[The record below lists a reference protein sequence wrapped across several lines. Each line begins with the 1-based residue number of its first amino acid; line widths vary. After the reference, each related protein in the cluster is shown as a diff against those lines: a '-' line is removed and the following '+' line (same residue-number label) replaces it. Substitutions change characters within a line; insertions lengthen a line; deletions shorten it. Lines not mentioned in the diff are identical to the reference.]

1 LHRLRRRRNGLPL
14 AERRLEEAISYMLT
28 HQQKNNVTSLIEE
41 SAQKFN
47 REASEQILMFPD
59 EVSFN
64 SVISSHSK
72 NANRDL
78 MAPKRAEQLLRQM
91 QSLSLT
97 FPHLAPTIFTY
108 NAVMEA
114 YAKSASARNN
124 RRSQNH
130 QQTLVRL
137 FREVKETLGLNTYT
151 YDLMLMLK
159 DPSLEEWQQA
169 ESWADAFLK
178 GSSRDPVKPDRGTFN
193 FLLATY
199 AQVGDGQKAEALLCE
214 LLKQKPLPAQ
224 ATAEQKKRSLY
235 PNGVWYNL
243 VLKALAASCDI
254 CDAVETKEW
263 AGPRADGLLEQMKT
277 LHGRGHSG
285 LRPDTVTYNHVM
297 NVHAHCGNTDR
308 AKELILELEDAY
320 EASGGDLDIIPDRI
334 TYTTVIKAYASQ
346 QEQVSSPQ
354 ELLEIARN
362 AEVVFQ
368 TMQELGDAGRP
379 DISPSPITCT
389 YSTC

>member
-1 LHRLRRRRNGLPL
+1 
-14 AERRLEEAISYMLT
+14 MLK
-28 HQQKNNVTSLIEE
+28 HQQKENITSLIEN
-41 SAQKFN
+41 SAKKFN
-47 REASEQILMFPD
+47 RKTSEQILMFPD

-64 SVISSHSK
+64 SVISSHAK
-72 NANRDL
+72 NVHRDL
-78 MAPKRAEQLLRQM
+78 MAPQRAEQLLRQM

-137 FREVKETLGLNTYT
+137 FREVQETLGPNTYT
-151 YDLMLMLK
+151 YDLVLMLK

-178 GSSRDPVKPDRGTFN
+178 GNSRDRVKPDRGTYN

-199 AQVGDGQKAEALLCE
+199 AQVGDAEKAESLLRE

-224 ATAEQKKRSLY
+224 ATAEQKKKSLY

-243 VLKALAASCDI
+243 VLKALAVSCDNCDD

-263 AGPRADGLLEQMKT
+263 AGPRADALLEQMKA

-297 NVHAHCGNTDR
+297 NVHAALGNTYR
-308 AKELILELEDAY
+308 SKELILELEDAY
-320 EASGGDLDIIPDRI
+320 EASGGDFDIIPDRI
-334 TYTTVIKAYASQ
+334 TYTTVIKAYAAHQ
-346 QEQVSSPQ
+346 GHVSSPQ
-354 ELLEIARN
+354 ELLEIAQN

-368 TMQELGDAGRP
+368 TMQDLADAGRP
-379 DISPSPITCT
+379 DISPSSITCT
-389 YSTC
+389 YLFALF